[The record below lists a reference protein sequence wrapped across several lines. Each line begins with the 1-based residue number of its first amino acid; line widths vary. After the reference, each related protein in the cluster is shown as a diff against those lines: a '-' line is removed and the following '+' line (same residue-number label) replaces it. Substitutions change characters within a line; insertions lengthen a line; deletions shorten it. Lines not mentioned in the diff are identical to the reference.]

1 MSGRASKA
9 KGSAFERDVCVKLS
23 LWISEGK
30 DKDLFWRS
38 AMSGGRATQ
47 SLKRGDTLRRQAGDI
62 SAVAPEG
69 HVLTDFFYIELKHL
83 KNLELTS
90 FIISNAGA
98 LQREWLKTI
107 KQAHRFG
114 RIPMMIV
121 KQNHYA
127 TLMLVAGS
135 MYRPQTNPR
144 VSRRFQL
151 ATVRGINI
159 YLFDEVLQERFTTC
173 L

>member
-23 LWISEGK
+23 LWISEGR

-69 HVLTDFFYIELKHL
+69 HILTDKFYIELKHL
-83 KNLELTS
+83 KDIELMS
-90 FIISNAGA
+90 FVVSSAGM
-98 LQREWLKTI
+98 LWREWQKTV
-107 KQAHRFG
+107 KQAKAHG
-114 RIPMMIV
+114 RQPMLIG
-121 KQNHYA
+121 KQNNYS
-127 TLMLVAGS
+127 TLVLTQAGGG
-135 MYRPQTNPR
+135 
-144 VSRRFQL
+144 VSRREPL
-151 ATVRGINI
+151 AIVHGV
-159 YLFDEVLQERFTTC
+159 YMYSFDALLQERFTVWI
-173 L
+173 